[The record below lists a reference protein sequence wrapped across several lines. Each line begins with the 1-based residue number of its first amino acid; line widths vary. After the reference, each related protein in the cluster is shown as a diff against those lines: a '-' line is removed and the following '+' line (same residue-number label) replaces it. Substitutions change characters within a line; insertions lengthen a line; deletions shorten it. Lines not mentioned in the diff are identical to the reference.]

1 MDRLELEP
9 QAIFVGV
16 RRTDPYA
23 ENLTHFDKTD
33 KGWPD
38 FMRVQPIIDWEYK
51 DIWGFLL
58 QLGVPYCSLYDKGY
72 TSLGSMENTHP
83 NPDLKEEN
91 GYKHASQLE
100 NTLHERCGR
109 TGSSKK

>member
-1 MDRLELEP
+1 MYKLSGDIEGEFDRFLL
-9 QAIFVGV
+9 
-16 RRTDPYA
+16 

-58 QLGVPYCSLYDKGY
+58 QLGVPYCSLYDKG
-72 TSLGSMENTHP
+72 
-83 NPDLKEEN
+83 
-91 GYKHASQLE
+91 
-100 NTLHERCGR
+100 
-109 TGSSKK
+109 